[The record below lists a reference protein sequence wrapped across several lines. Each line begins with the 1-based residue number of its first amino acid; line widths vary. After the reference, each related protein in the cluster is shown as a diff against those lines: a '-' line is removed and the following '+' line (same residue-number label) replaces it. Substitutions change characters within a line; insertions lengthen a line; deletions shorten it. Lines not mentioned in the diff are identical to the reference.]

1 MVQGA
6 VGPCPVRDA
15 SPTRPVIGAN
25 GDRAAPLRASCDDAV
40 ADERTGTDPAMAGVA
55 VASPVAGPQRR
66 SGARRL
72 LERTLRHR
80 WNDDIFSESAAAAF
94 WQTLSLPPLL
104 LGIFGILGYVG
115 GVFGPD
121 TVAAVQQWII
131 DLTGGVFSQNALNE
145 IIAPTVAD
153 ILSTAR
159 TEVVSIG
166 FIISFWSGSSAMSAF
181 VDAITR
187 AHDQYELR
195 NLVWQRVLAMLMYLV
210 GLITGILALPLL
222 ALGPERV
229 LKLLPGSS
237 ERAVGPAFDTLYY
250 PVIGVVLLVALTTL
264 YKVAL
269 PLKPPWYRGLPGAL
283 LAALVFMAGASGVR
297 LYLDWLTGTGFTYG
311 ALAAPIAFLL
321 ATFFIAFAIILGAN
335 LNAGIQALWP
345 APLRDRRGRLEKSG
359 PGTAELR
366 RAVKE
371 NPEAAAAVLEKLG
384 YTVAPPE
391 VSTPEPSDT
400 DTRPTV
406 DRPGGFGSSPRGEPT
421 SDVPVRTAPTTTVA
435 AVSPSS
441 AVPPHPPEEE

>member
-1 MVQGA
+1 MPRMVQGA
-6 VGPCPVRDA
+6 VGPCPVRA
-15 SPTRPVIGAN
+15 APSTWPVIGAN

-55 VASPVAGPQRR
+55 VASAVAGPQRR
-66 SGARRL
+66 SAARRL
-72 LERTLRHR
+72 LERTLSHA

-166 FIISFWSGSSAMSAF
+166 FVISFWSGSSAMSAF

-237 ERAVGPAFDTLYY
+237 ERAVGTAFDTLYY
-250 PVIGVVLLVALTTL
+250 PVIGVVLLVALTAL

-283 LAALVFMAGASGVR
+283 LAALVFMAGASGLR

-371 NPEAAAAVLEKLG
+371 NPEAAAAVLEQLA
-384 YTVAPPE
+384 YTVGRPDRAGTKRHGH
-391 VSTPEPSDT
+391 VSDRRPARELRDSPLGQPSSAA
-400 DTRPTV
+400 RV
-406 DRPGGFGSSPRGEPT
+406 PT
-421 SDVPVRTAPTTTVA
+421 SPTKVA
-435 AVSPSS
+435 TGSASS
-441 AVPPHPPEEE
+441 AVPPHPPDP